1 MWLVW
6 LCQVYQLQREYKLY
20 LLRFHFCFKWNLLFI
35 RFAFMK
41 LPLISH
47 FLRNNNKQ
55 TTNQQHQ
62 RQRCQK
68 ITHGKPHSTHT
79 QKRARHFRNKYGWAT
94 AQKNNNKE
102 TNGLKPKLFHVFS
115 SSFYFLSMRIFFC
128 SVPNAMFKAHP
139 TLIAETTYTLAHP
152 KWQAKKWPKI
162 QLSSAIP
169 FTMQRYY
176 GRQKYSETQQHRTG
190 HSTR

>member
-1 MWLVW
+1 
-6 LCQVYQLQREYKLY
+6 
-20 LLRFHFCFKWNLLFI
+20 
-35 RFAFMK
+35 MK

-115 SSFYFLSMRIFFC
+115 SSFYFLSMRNFFLFC
-128 SVPNAMFKAHP
+128 SQRDVQGSSNTHCWNNIHACTPKMASKKMTENSIIIGNSIYHAACMAIMADRN
-139 TLIAETTYTLAHP
+139 TLEHSSTERGIVLMLTSTDIHTCLLA
-152 KWQAKKWPKI
+152 Q
-162 QLSSAIP
+162 S
-169 FTMQRYY
+169 
-176 GRQKYSETQQHRTG
+176 
-190 HSTR
+190 